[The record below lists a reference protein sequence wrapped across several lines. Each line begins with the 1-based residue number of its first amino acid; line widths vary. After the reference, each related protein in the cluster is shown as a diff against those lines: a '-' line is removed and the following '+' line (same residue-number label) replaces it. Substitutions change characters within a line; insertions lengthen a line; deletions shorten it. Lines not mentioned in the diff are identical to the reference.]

1 MASEYYNDYGGRPAK
16 RRRSIVIRVL
26 DLILTIAT
34 VAAAVTM
41 LLTYLVPYVDPARVW
56 FFPVLGL
63 AAPGIYVASVVLM
76 LYWVIRWRW
85 GYASP
90 MLVLLLGSHIFL
102 TFRTGFIQRKLPTA
116 IKLSVTKDPDAP
128 GDISQFG
135 ALCTALSATIGTG
148 NIVGVGT
155 AIIAGGPGA
164 VFWMWITGVFGIA
177 TKYSETFAAVKYRV
191 KDHNGDM
198 LGGAM
203 YAWKRGFT
211 DKNGNT
217 PWWAL
222 LGAGAF
228 ALFAAIASF
237 GIGSAVQSSA
247 MTEVISTNLPGVP
260 AWGIGLAIVIMVS
273 VVIFGGVKVISNVCE
288 KLVPFM
294 AIAYIWG
301 CVVILGMNWELVW
314 PAFCLIVESAFTA
327 KAAFG
332 GALGSGLMLAL
343 QFGCAR
349 GLFSNESGLG
359 SAPIVASAAATRN
372 PARQALVSMTGTFWD
387 TVIICLLTG
396 LVLVSTMLGNADLQ
410 SEIMAGNIT
419 AGAAL
424 SSAAFASIPYIG
436 TPILIFGMILFAYS
450 TILGWSYYGNR
461 CVTYLFGKRAIRP
474 YQVLYVVVAFLGA
487 IGVGEVVWT
496 VSDITNALMAIP
508 NIIMV
513 LLLSGLIAKETKH
526 YVYEGNLD
534 ERDEAPIPQ
543 LDSK

>member
-1 MASEYYNDYGGRPAK
+1 
-16 RRRSIVIRVL
+16 
-26 DLILTIAT
+26 
-34 VAAAVTM
+34 
-41 LLTYLVPYVDPARVW
+41 
-56 FFPVLGL
+56 
-63 AAPGIYVASVVLM
+63 
-76 LYWVIRWRW
+76 
-85 GYASP
+85 
-90 MLVLLLGSHIFL
+90 
-102 TFRTGFIQRKLPTA
+102 
-116 IKLSVTKDPDAP
+116 
-128 GDISQFG
+128 
-135 ALCTALSATIGTG
+135 
-148 NIVGVGT
+148 
-155 AIIAGGPGA
+155 
-164 VFWMWITGVFGIA
+164 MWITGVFGIA

-211 DKNGNT
+211 DKDGKT

-301 CVVILGMNWELVW
+301 CVVILGMNWEFVW
-314 PAFCLIVESAFTA
+314 PALCLIVESAFTA

-359 SAPIVASAAATRN
+359 SAPIVASAASTRN

-396 LVLVSTMLGNADLQ
+396 LVLVSTMLGNADLNAAV
-410 SEIMAGNIT
+410 MAGDIS
-419 AGAAL
+419 AGAQL

-513 LLLSGLIAKETKH
+513 LLLSGLIAKETRH

>member
-1 MASEYYNDYGGRPAK
+1 MDMIVDVIN
-16 RRRSIVIRVL
+16 SI
-26 DLILTIAT
+26 DAF
-34 VAAAVTM
+34 
-41 LLTYLVPYVDPARVW
+41 VW
-56 FFPVLGL
+56 GP
-63 AAPGIYVASVVLM
+63 
-76 LYWVIRWRW
+76 
-85 GYASP
+85 P

-211 DKNGNT
+211 DKDGKT

-301 CVVILGMNWELVW
+301 CVVILGMNWEFVW
-314 PAFCLIVESAFTA
+314 PALCLIVESAFTA

-332 GALGSGLMLAL
+332 GALAASRSARL
-343 QFGCAR
+343 Q
-349 GLFSNESGLG
+349 
-359 SAPIVASAAATRN
+359 
-372 PARQALVSMTGTFWD
+372 
-387 TVIICLLTG
+387 
-396 LVLVSTMLGNADLQ
+396 
-410 SEIMAGNIT
+410 
-419 AGAAL
+419 
-424 SSAAFASIPYIG
+424 
-436 TPILIFGMILFAYS
+436 
-450 TILGWSYYGNR
+450 
-461 CVTYLFGKRAIRP
+461 
-474 YQVLYVVVAFLGA
+474 
-487 IGVGEVVWT
+487 
-496 VSDITNALMAIP
+496 
-508 NIIMV
+508 
-513 LLLSGLIAKETKH
+513 
-526 YVYEGNLD
+526 
-534 ERDEAPIPQ
+534 
-543 LDSK
+543 

>member
-1 MASEYYNDYGGRPAK
+1 M
-16 RRRSIVIRVL
+16 
-26 DLILTIAT
+26 
-34 VAAAVTM
+34 
-41 LLTYLVPYVDPARVW
+41 
-56 FFPVLGL
+56 
-63 AAPGIYVASVVLM
+63 
-76 LYWVIRWRW
+76 
-85 GYASP
+85 
-90 MLVLLLGSHIFL
+90 
-102 TFRTGFIQRKLPTA
+102 
-116 IKLSVTKDPDAP
+116 
-128 GDISQFG
+128 
-135 ALCTALSATIGTG
+135 
-148 NIVGVGT
+148 
-155 AIIAGGPGA
+155 
-164 VFWMWITGVFGIA
+164 
-177 TKYSETFAAVKYRV
+177 
-191 KDHNGDM
+191 
-198 LGGAM
+198 
-203 YAWKRGFT
+203 
-211 DKNGNT
+211 
-217 PWWAL
+217 
-222 LGAGAF
+222 
-228 ALFAAIASF
+228 
-237 GIGSAVQSSA
+237 
-247 MTEVISTNLPGVP
+247 
-260 AWGIGLAIVIMVS
+260 
-273 VVIFGGVKVISNVCE
+273 
-288 KLVPFM
+288 
-294 AIAYIWG
+294 
-301 CVVILGMNWELVW
+301 
-314 PAFCLIVESAFTA
+314 ESAFTA

>member
-1 MASEYYNDYGGRPAK
+1 MERWVYDSDSGRPG
-16 RRRSIVIRVL
+16 RRRGLFVWLL
-26 DLILTIAT
+26 DAAFAVVTAL
-34 VAAAVTM
+34 VA
-41 LLTYLVPYVDPARVW
+41 LLLLFMYLAPYVSPDASWV
-56 FFPVLGL
+56 FSVLGL
-63 AAPGIYVASVVLM
+63 VAPVIYVSGLVLF

>member
-1 MASEYYNDYGGRPAK
+1 MEQFQE
-16 RRRSIVIRVL
+16 IVS
-26 DLILTIAT
+26 LI
-34 VAAAVTM
+34 
-41 LLTYLVPYVDPARVW
+41 DGWVW
-56 FFPVLGL
+56 
-63 AAPGIYVASVVLM
+63 GI
-76 LYWVIRWRW
+76 
-85 GYASP
+85 P
-90 MLVLLLGSHIFL
+90 MLVLLLGSHIYL
-102 TFRTGFIQRKLPTA
+102 TIRTGFIQRKLPTA

-155 AIIAGGPGA
+155 AILAGGPGA

-191 KDHNGDM
+191 KDHSGNM

-203 YAWKRGFT
+203 YAWRRAFQRKDGSV
-211 DKNGNT
+211 

-237 GIGSAVQSSA
+237 GIGSAVQSNALTGVIVRSA
-247 MTEVISTNLPGVP
+247 PGIP
-260 AWGIGLAIVIMVS
+260 EWAIGLAVVILVS
-273 VVIFGGVKVISNVCE
+273 IVIFGGVKVISRVCE

-301 CVVILGMNWELVW
+301 CVVILGMNWENVW
-314 PAFCLIVESAFTA
+314 PALCMIVQNAFTPD
-327 KAAFG
+327 AAFG
-332 GALGSGLMLAL
+332 GALGVTLAKAM

-359 SAPIVASAAATRN
+359 SAPIVASAASTRN

-396 LVLVSTMLGNADLQ
+396 LVLVSTMIGSPELMQDVLDGNLSAGSDLTY
-410 SEIMAGNIT
+410 E
-419 AGAAL
+419 
-424 SSAAFASIPYIG
+424 AFGMIPYVG
-436 TPILIFGMILFAYS
+436 TPILVLGMMLFSYS

-461 CVTYLFGKRAIRP
+461 CITYLFGKRAIRP
-474 YQVLYVVVAFLGA
+474 YQVVYVCVAFLGA
-487 IGVGEVVWT
+487 IGVGGVVWDI
-496 VSDITNALMAIP
+496 SDITNALMAVP
-508 NIIMV
+508 NIIVV
-513 LLLSGLIAKETKH
+513 LLLSGMIARETKH
-526 YVYEGNLD
+526 YVYDHHLD
-534 ERDEAPIPQ
+534 EKDNEPIPV
-543 LDSK
+543 LEGK

>member
-1 MASEYYNDYGGRPAK
+1 M
-16 RRRSIVIRVL
+16 
-26 DLILTIAT
+26 
-34 VAAAVTM
+34 
-41 LLTYLVPYVDPARVW
+41 
-56 FFPVLGL
+56 
-63 AAPGIYVASVVLM
+63 
-76 LYWVIRWRW
+76 
-85 GYASP
+85 
-90 MLVLLLGSHIFL
+90 
-102 TFRTGFIQRKLPTA
+102 
-116 IKLSVTKDPDAP
+116 TKDPDAP

-211 DKNGNT
+211 DKDGKT

-301 CVVILGMNWELVW
+301 CVVILGMNWEFVW
-314 PAFCLIVESAFTA
+314 PALCLIVESAFTA

-359 SAPIVASAAATRN
+359 SAPIVASAASTRN

-396 LVLVSTMLGNADLQ
+396 LVLVSTMLGNADLNAAV
-410 SEIMAGNIT
+410 MAGDIS
-419 AGAAL
+419 AGAQL

-526 YVYEGNLD
+526 YVYEHNLD
-534 ERDEAPIPQ
+534 ERDETPIPQ

>member
-1 MASEYYNDYGGRPAK
+1 
-16 RRRSIVIRVL
+16 
-26 DLILTIAT
+26 
-34 VAAAVTM
+34 
-41 LLTYLVPYVDPARVW
+41 
-56 FFPVLGL
+56 
-63 AAPGIYVASVVLM
+63 
-76 LYWVIRWRW
+76 
-85 GYASP
+85 
-90 MLVLLLGSHIFL
+90 
-102 TFRTGFIQRKLPTA
+102 
-116 IKLSVTKDPDAP
+116 
-128 GDISQFG
+128 
-135 ALCTALSATIGTG
+135 
-148 NIVGVGT
+148 
-155 AIIAGGPGA
+155 
-164 VFWMWITGVFGIA
+164 
-177 TKYSETFAAVKYRV
+177 
-191 KDHNGDM
+191 
-198 LGGAM
+198 
-203 YAWKRGFT
+203 
-211 DKNGNT
+211 
-217 PWWAL
+217 
-222 LGAGAF
+222 
-228 ALFAAIASF
+228 
-237 GIGSAVQSSA
+237 
-247 MTEVISTNLPGVP
+247 
-260 AWGIGLAIVIMVS
+260 
-273 VVIFGGVKVISNVCE
+273 
-288 KLVPFM
+288 M

-526 YVYEGNLD
+526 YVYENNLD

>member
-1 MASEYYNDYGGRPAK
+1 MEA
-16 RRRSIVIRVL
+16 VIDV
-26 DLILTIAT
+26 IN
-34 VAAAVTM
+34 AV
-41 LLTYLVPYVDPARVW
+41 DSFVW
-56 FFPVLGL
+56 
-63 AAPGIYVASVVLM
+63 GI
-76 LYWVIRWRW
+76 
-85 GYASP
+85 P
-90 MLVLLLGSHIFL
+90 MLVLLLGSHIFM

-116 IKLSVTKDPDAP
+116 IKLSITKDPDAP

-164 VFWMWITGVFGIA
+164 VLWMWLTGVFGIA

-191 KDHNGDM
+191 KDHNGNM

-203 YAWKRGFT
+203 YAWKRAFKKDDGT
-211 DKNGNT
+211 T
-217 PWWAL
+217 PWWAM

-228 ALFAAIASF
+228 AAFAAIASF

-247 MTEVISTNLPGVP
+247 MTEVITTNLPGIP
-260 AWGIGLAIVIMVS
+260 TWGIGLAIVIMVAA
-273 VVIFGGVKVISNVCE
+273 VIFGGVKVISRVCE

-294 AIAYIWG
+294 ALAYAWG
-301 CVVILGMNWELVW
+301 CVMILGMNWEYVW
-314 PAFCLIVESAFTA
+314 PALCLIVECAFTP

-359 SAPIVASAAATRN
+359 SAPIVASAASTRN

-387 TVIICLLTG
+387 TVVICLLTG

-410 SEIMAGNIT
+410 AQIAAGSIT
-419 AGAAL
+419 AGAQL
-424 SSAAFASIPYIG
+424 TSAAFAEIPYIG
-436 TPILIFGMILFAYS
+436 TPILVFGMILFAYS

-461 CVTYLFGKRAIRP
+461 CVTYLFGKKAIRP
-474 YQVLYVVVAFLGA
+474 YQVLYVIVAFLGA
-487 IGVGEVVWT
+487 IGIGDVVWT
-496 VSDITNALMAIP
+496 ISDITNALMAVP

-513 LLLSGLIAKETKH
+513 LLLSGLIARETRH
-526 YVYEGNLD
+526 YVYEGNLAELD
-534 ERDEAPIPQ
+534 ETPIPQ
-543 LDSK
+543 LESK

>member
-1 MASEYYNDYGGRPAK
+1 MDMIVDVIN
-16 RRRSIVIRVL
+16 SI
-26 DLILTIAT
+26 DAF
-34 VAAAVTM
+34 
-41 LLTYLVPYVDPARVW
+41 VW
-56 FFPVLGL
+56 GP
-63 AAPGIYVASVVLM
+63 
-76 LYWVIRWRW
+76 
-85 GYASP
+85 P

-332 GALGSGLMLAL
+332 CALGSGHMLAL
-343 QFGCAR
+343 QFG
-349 GLFSNESGLG
+349 
-359 SAPIVASAAATRN
+359 
-372 PARQALVSMTGTFWD
+372 
-387 TVIICLLTG
+387 
-396 LVLVSTMLGNADLQ
+396 
-410 SEIMAGNIT
+410 
-419 AGAAL
+419 
-424 SSAAFASIPYIG
+424 
-436 TPILIFGMILFAYS
+436 
-450 TILGWSYYGNR
+450 
-461 CVTYLFGKRAIRP
+461 
-474 YQVLYVVVAFLGA
+474 
-487 IGVGEVVWT
+487 
-496 VSDITNALMAIP
+496 
-508 NIIMV
+508 
-513 LLLSGLIAKETKH
+513 
-526 YVYEGNLD
+526 
-534 ERDEAPIPQ
+534 
-543 LDSK
+543 